1 MFAGFEAAHKL
12 FSQIEAIVLA
22 SLKACQGVII
32 NDRHCFEL
40 YGYDIIVDADLK
52 PWLIEV
58 NASPSLAAST
68 PADRL
73 MKAQVINDVLN
84 VVAPLE
90 WQRGTSA
97 RPRSAITPSRVRTPS
112 NTHCPSVLGF
122 LVDTLHAMYVA
133 AVQVDSAERRTEPRP
148 PNQCGSMRLLY
159 DETDELDAQRAARDA
174 QLSDVR
180 KTKRSTMLGI
190 YCT

>member
-1 MFAGFEAAHKL
+1 M
-12 FSQIEAIVLA
+12 LA

-40 YGYDIIVDADLK
+40 YGYDVIVDADLK

-84 VVAPLE
+84 IVAPIE
-90 WQRGTSA
+90 WQRGIVS
-97 RPRSAITPSRVRTPS
+97 RPRSAAAPSRVS
-112 NTHCPSVLGF
+112 ISDHDIGSSCMSLQLHLGR
-122 LVDTLHAMYVA
+122 LVKVQHMCSWTVRNAARSHGRQA
-133 AVQVDSAERRTEPRP
+133 AVEV
-148 PNQCGSMRLLY
+148 
-159 DETDELDAQRAARDA
+159 
-174 QLSDVR
+174 
-180 KTKRSTMLGI
+180 
-190 YCT
+190 

>member
-1 MFAGFEAAHKL
+1 MAPDRLLYLNERYDIIPAGLEAAHAL

-40 YGYDIIVDADLK
+40 YGYDIIVDAELK

-84 VVAPLE
+84 IVAPVD
-90 WQRGTSA
+90 WQRGTSS
-97 RPRSAITPSRVRTPS
+97 RPRSAAAPSTRV
-112 NTHCPSVLGF
+112 SVTSGNGCSQGF
-122 LVDTLHAMYVA
+122 RCR
-133 AVQVDSAERRTEPRP
+133 S
-148 PNQCGSMRLLY
+148 LLY
-159 DETDELDAQRAARDA
+159 
-174 QLSDVR
+174 
-180 KTKRSTMLGI
+180 
-190 YCT
+190 